1 MSLLEAV
8 YSLTMLGMGFFLGWG
23 LHCIKMD
30 DEISENRDLVKE
42 FNRCKNKLEYAEY
55 EISVLEEEKSEL
67 QIRVNMLMCDI
78 KELQKERLAD
88 IQRHKAFVE
97 ETKKWESKQ
106 MSPEVKEAVKYAMKS
121 AHPDNGGDA
130 KDFMKFRE
138 LYNKIK

>member
-8 YSLTMLGMGFFLGWG
+8 YSLALLGLGFFLGWG

-30 DEISENRDLVKE
+30 DEISENRDLVEE
-42 FNRCKNKLEYAEY
+42 FNRCKNKLKYAEY
-55 EISVLEEEKSEL
+55 EISTLRRENHKL
-67 QIRVNMLMCDI
+67 QIRVSVLRDDI
-78 KELQKERLAD
+78 TALRTENVTCARKYKE
-88 IQRHKAFVE
+88 
-97 ETKKWESKQ
+97 
-106 MSPEVKEAVKYAMKS
+106 SPEVKEAVKYAMKS

>member
-8 YSLTMLGMGFFLGWG
+8 YSIVLLGLGFFLGWG

-30 DEISENRDLVKE
+30 DEISENRDLVEK

-55 EISVLEEEKSEL
+55 EISTLRRENHKL
-67 QIRVNMLMCDI
+67 QIRVSVLKSDI
-78 KELQKERLAD
+78 TALRTENVAHV
-88 IQRHKAFVE
+88 QRYKG
-97 ETKKWESKQ
+97 
-106 MSPEVKEAVKYAMKS
+106 SPEVKEAVKYAMKS

>member
-8 YSLTMLGMGFFLGWG
+8 YSLTMLGLGFFLGWG

-42 FNRCKNKLEYAEY
+42 FNRCKNQLKYAEY
-55 EISVLEEEKSEL
+55 EISELRRENHKL
-67 QIRVNMLMCDI
+67 QIRVSVLRDDLTALR
-78 KELQKERLAD
+78 KENVTYAQQNRETSLSKE
-88 IQRHKAFVE
+88 
-97 ETKKWESKQ
+97 
-106 MSPEVKEAVKYAMKS
+106 SPEIKEAVKYAMKS